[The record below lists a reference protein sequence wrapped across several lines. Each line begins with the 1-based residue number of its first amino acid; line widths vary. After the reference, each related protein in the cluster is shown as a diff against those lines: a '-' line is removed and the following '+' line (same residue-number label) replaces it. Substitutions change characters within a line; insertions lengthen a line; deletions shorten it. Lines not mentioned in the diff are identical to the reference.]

1 MNKKQVN
8 KKKRESS
15 HTFRNNLYMLG
26 FVAKNAPGLL
36 FFYIFFDVL
45 TNVPWILSNVVLL
58 KYIIDVV
65 TSGEQLYRAGVACA
79 IFAAIVIIG
88 TVGSTVFYEI
98 FLPKQ
103 KERLHFKLYS
113 AIYVK
118 AAKMDFEAYD
128 NPEYYND
135 LVLAMNSMNERVDRV
150 ISDAQDIVRLL
161 TSILS
166 ITAVIASIDPLCL
179 VFIFLC
185 VGIMVPIG
193 RLIAKVNVDR
203 TEAMTPLDRKNLYF
217 SRVFYL
223 QDYAKELRLNPAG
236 EMVERRYNINVK
248 DRLKT
253 ISPFLRKQWQ
263 LYFCQEA
270 LPMTLLVYLGIAL
283 YMGYKAIVTKEITL
297 GEFAATF
304 NGANAVSRCV
314 FDLTS
319 WFAINLRENG
329 LYIEKFKKFMSAKEK
344 IIGGDN
350 KTVFEKPVEIKL
362 ENVSFTYPGNDK
374 PTLKNISLSIKP
386 YQKIALVGYNGA
398 GKTTLT
404 NLILRLY
411 DVSEGRITVDGTD
424 IREWDIPSYHAN
436 YAAVFQDF
444 SLFGATAGEN
454 VAMNETP
461 DKARVLAA
469 LKESSFNKELKNG
482 ADTILLREF
491 DDSGLSLS
499 GGEAQ
504 KVAVARAFY
513 KQCAF
518 AVLDEPSANLDP
530 VSEYALNEAMSR
542 AAEDKTV
549 IFISHRL
556 STTVMADV
564 IYMLENGEIVE
575 SGTHDELMALN
586 GKYAY
591 MFNLQ
596 AEKYQEHPEAG
607 DID

>member
-1 MNKKQVN
+1 MSKKT
-8 KKKRESS
+8 KKNNETSN
-15 HTFRNNLYMLG
+15 TLRNNLYMLG
-26 FVAKNAPGLL
+26 FIAKNAPGLL

-45 TNVPWILSNVVLL
+45 SNVPWILSNVVLL

-65 TSGEQLYRAGVACA
+65 TSGVDYYRAAVACG
-79 IFAAIVIIG
+79 IFALIVIIG

-103 KERLHFKLYS
+103 RERLNFKLYS
-113 AIYVK
+113 QIYEK

-128 NPEYYND
+128 NPAYYND
-135 LVLAMNSMNERVDRV
+135 LVLAMTSMNERVERV
-150 ISDAQDIVRLL
+150 LSDAQDITRLL
-161 TSILS
+161 TSIIS

-185 VGIMVPIG
+185 VAIMIPIG
-193 RLIAKVNVDR
+193 RLIAKVNVKR

-236 EMVERRYNINVK
+236 EMIERRYTKNIT
-248 DRLKT
+248 DRIVT
-253 ISPFLRKQWQ
+253 IAPFLRKQWQ

-319 WFAINLRENG
+319 WFSINLRENG
-329 LYIEKFKKFMSAKEK
+329 LYVEKFRKFMSAKEK
-344 IIGGDN
+344 IISGEN
-350 KTVFEKPVEIKL
+350 KTVFDKPATIKL

-374 PTLKNISLSIKP
+374 PTLKNINLEIKP

-404 NLILRLY
+404 NLLLRLY
-411 DVSEGRITVDGTD
+411 DVTEGKITVDGKN
-424 IREWDIPSYHAN
+424 IKEWDIPSYHAN

-444 SLFGATAGEN
+444 SLFGATIGEN
-454 VAMNETP
+454 VAMNDKP
-461 DKARVLAA
+461 DKERVLAA

-482 ADTILLREF
+482 TDTILLREF
-491 DDSGLSLS
+491 DDNGLSLS
-499 GGEAQ
+499 GGEGQ

-513 KQCAF
+513 KKCPF
-518 AVLDEPSANLDP
+518 AILDEPSANLDP
-530 VSEYALNEAMSR
+530 VSEYALNDAMSR
-542 AAEDKTV
+542 AAADKTV

-575 SGTHDELMALN
+575 SGSHEELMALG
-586 GKYAY
+586 GKYAEL
-591 MFNLQ
+591 FELQ
-596 AEKYQEHPEAG
+596 SKYYKKVGENNE
-607 DID
+607 D

>member
-1 MNKKQVN
+1 MNKKA
-8 KKKRESS
+8 KKQKEVKEAG
-15 HTFRNNLYMLG
+15 TLRNNLFMLG
-26 FVAKNAPGLL
+26 FVAKNAPGML
-36 FFYIFFDVL
+36 FFYIFFDIL

-65 TSGEQLYRAGVACA
+65 TSGVDYYRIAVACA
-79 IFAAIVIIG
+79 AFAALVIVG
-88 TVGSTVFYEI
+88 TIGSTVFYEV
-98 FLPKQ
+98 FRPKQ

-113 AIYVK
+113 QIYKK
-118 AAKMDFEAYD
+118 AAEMDFEAYD
-128 NPEYYND
+128 NPAYYND
-135 LVLAMNSMNERVDRV
+135 LVLAMNSMSERVDSV
-150 ISDAQDIVRLL
+150 ISDTQDIVRLL
-161 TSILS
+161 TSIIS

-185 VGIMVPIG
+185 VIIMIPIG

-236 EMVERRYNINVK
+236 EMIERRYNINVK
-248 DRLKT
+248 DRLTT

-283 YMGYKAIVTKEITL
+283 YMGYKAIVTKEISL
-297 GEFAATF
+297 GDFAATF

-319 WFAINLRENG
+319 WFAINLRENA
-329 LYIEKFKKFMSAKEK
+329 LYVGKFRKFMAIKEK
-344 IIGGDN
+344 IIGGEI
-350 KTVFEKPVEIKL
+350 KTVYEKPVTIKL
-362 ENVSFTYPGNDK
+362 ENISFTYPGNDK
-374 PTLKNISLSIKP
+374 PTLKNINLEIKP

-411 DVSEGRITVDGTD
+411 DVTEGRITVDGTD
-424 IREWDIPSYHAN
+424 IREWDIPSYHEN

-444 SLFGATAGEN
+444 SLFGATVGEN
-454 VAMNETP
+454 VAMNGKP

-469 LKESSFNKELKNG
+469 LKESNFSKELKNG
-482 ADTILLREF
+482 TDTILLREF

-499 GGEAQ
+499 GGEGQ

-513 KQCAF
+513 KKCPF
-518 AVLDEPSANLDP
+518 AILDEPSANLDP
-530 VSEYALNEAMSR
+530 VSEYALNDAMVR

-575 SGTHDELMALN
+575 SGSHEELMALG

-596 AEKYQEHPEAG
+596 AEKYKDE
-607 DID
+607 

>member
-1 MNKKQVN
+1 MS
-8 KKKRESS
+8 KKRNKSRDS
-15 HTFRNNLYMLG
+15 YGTFRNNLYMLG
-26 FVAKNAPGLL
+26 FIAKNAPGLIFL
-36 FFYIFFDVL
+36 YIFFNVL
-45 TNVPWILSNVVLL
+45 SDVPWILSNVVLL

-65 TSGEQLYRAGVACA
+65 TSGVDFYRVGIACGV
-79 IFAAIVIIG
+79 FAAIVVIG
-88 TVGSTVFYEI
+88 TIGNTVFYEI
-98 FLPKQ
+98 CLPKQ
-103 KERLHFKLYS
+103 REKLNYKLYS
-113 AIYVK
+113 QIYNK
-118 AAKMDFEAYD
+118 AAKMDFESYD
-128 NPEYYND
+128 NPAYYND
-135 LVLAMNSMNERVDRV
+135 LVLAMTSMNERVDRV
-150 ISDAQDIVRLL
+150 LSDAQDITRLM
-161 TSILS
+161 TSIIS
-166 ITAVIASIDPLCL
+166 ITAVIATIDPLCL

-185 VGIMVPIG
+185 VAIMIPIG
-193 RLIAKVNVDR
+193 RLIAKVNVKR

-236 EMVERRYNINVK
+236 EMVERRYSQNIT
-248 DRLKT
+248 DRIVT
-253 ISPFLRKQWQ
+253 IAPFLRKQWQ

-319 WFAINLRENG
+319 WFSINLRENG
-329 LYIEKFKKFMSAKEK
+329 LYIEKFRKFMSAKEK
-344 IIGGDN
+344 IIGGDV
-350 KTVFEKPVEIKL
+350 KTVFGKPTTIKF
-362 ENVSFTYPGNDK
+362 ENVSFTYPGNEK
-374 PTLKNISLSIKP
+374 PTLKNINLEIKP

-404 NLILRLY
+404 NLLLRLY
-411 DVSEGRITVDGTD
+411 DVSEGKITVDGTD
-424 IREWDIPSYHAN
+424 IREWDIPSYHEN

-444 SLFGATAGEN
+444 SLFGATIGEN
-454 VAMNETP
+454 VAMNDHP
-461 DKARVLAA
+461 DKERVLAA
-469 LKESSFNKELKNG
+469 LKESNFGKELENG
-482 ADTILLREF
+482 TDTTLLREF
-491 DDSGLSLS
+491 DDGGLSLS
-499 GGEAQ
+499 GGEGQ

-513 KQCAF
+513 KKCPF
-518 AVLDEPSANLDP
+518 AILDEPSANLDP

-542 AAEDKTV
+542 AAQDKTV

-575 SGTHDELMALN
+575 SGTHEELMAIG

-596 AEKYQEHPEAG
+596 AEKYQEHA
-607 DID
+607 DS

>member
-1 MNKKQVN
+1 MSKNNKKGEKN
-8 KKKRESS
+8 YG
-15 HTFRNNLYMLG
+15 TFRNNLYMLG
-26 FVAKNAPGLL
+26 FIARNAPGLL

-45 TNVPWILSNVVLL
+45 SNVPWILSNVVLL

-65 TSGEQLYRAGVACA
+65 TSGVDFYRAGIACA
-79 IFAAIVIIG
+79 VFAAIVVVG
-88 TVGSTVFYEI
+88 TIGSTVFYEI

-103 KERLHFKLYS
+103 RERLNYKLYTQ
-113 AIYVK
+113 IYDK
-118 AAKMDFEAYD
+118 AAKMDFESYD
-128 NPEYYND
+128 NPAYYND
-135 LVLAMNSMNERVDRV
+135 LVLAMTSMYERVDNV
-150 ISDAQDIVRLL
+150 LSDAQDITRLL
-161 TSILS
+161 TSIIS
-166 ITAVIASIDPLCL
+166 ITAVIATIDPLCL

-185 VGIMVPIG
+185 VAIMIPIG
-193 RLIAKVNVDR
+193 RLIAKVNVKR

-236 EMVERRYNINVK
+236 EMIERRYNRNVI
-248 DRLKT
+248 DRITT
-253 ISPFLRKQWQ
+253 IGPFLRKQWQ

-304 NGANAVSRCV
+304 NGANSVSRCV

-319 WFAINLRENG
+319 WFSINLRENG
-329 LYIEKFKKFMSAKEK
+329 LYIEKFRKFMSAKEK
-344 IIGGDN
+344 IIGGDV
-350 KTVFEKPVEIKL
+350 KKVFDTPPTIKF

-374 PTLKNISLSIKP
+374 PTLKNISLEIKP

-404 NLILRLY
+404 NLLLRLY
-411 DVSEGRITVDGTD
+411 DVTEGKITVDGTD
-424 IREWDIPSYHAN
+424 IREWDIPTYHEN

-444 SLFGATAGEN
+444 SLFGATIGEN
-454 VAMNETP
+454 VAMNDHP
-461 DKARVLAA
+461 DKEKVLAA
-469 LKESSFNKELKNG
+469 LRESSFGKELKNG
-482 ADTILLREF
+482 TDTMLLREF
-491 DDSGLSLS
+491 DDGGLSLS
-499 GGEAQ
+499 GGEGQ

-513 KQCAF
+513 KKCPF
-518 AVLDEPSANLDP
+518 AILDEPSANLDP

-575 SGTHDELMALN
+575 SGSHDELMALG

-596 AEKYQEHPEAG
+596 AEKYQES
-607 DID
+607 